1 MLLFFHRHPSGW
13 GMFLDMSLS
22 VSSNCATA
30 PWLPEEAVGD
40 FVTPFVLEK
49 LFDYSCS
56 VELAGSYSGHV
67 PCKFWKVC
75 LGLKYLPQINY
86 GGKLTCFGCS
96 PRIGYHWFV
105 ACWMGLQFLRVRI
118 PAAVTSDMDAPMRGL
133 CCRTLPDGAVGIF
146 SWQLWWS
153 CCWLPLCGIL
163 YCIYADML
171 GGTEKFHIY
180 IWRNTGMV
188 PNIKL

>member
-1 MLLFFHRHPSGW
+1 MFFHRHPSGW
-13 GMFLDMSLS
+13 RMFPDMPLP

-40 FVTPFVLEK
+40 FVTPFVLE
-49 LFDYSCS
+49 SCLIIHVS
-56 VELAGSYSGHV
+56 VELAGSYLGHV

-105 ACWMGLQFLRVRI
+105 YCLLRVLLFAGLRVSAIVGSQQQWYGCSYEKSLWSYRARWRCRYFTGNYDGRI
-118 PAAVTSDMDAPMRGL
+118 AGCHYVDFCWTNAHLLSSS
-133 CCRTLPDGAVGIF
+133 GA
-146 SWQLWWS
+146 
-153 CCWLPLCGIL
+153 
-163 YCIYADML
+163 
-171 GGTEKFHIY
+171 
-180 IWRNTGMV
+180 R
-188 PNIKL
+188 